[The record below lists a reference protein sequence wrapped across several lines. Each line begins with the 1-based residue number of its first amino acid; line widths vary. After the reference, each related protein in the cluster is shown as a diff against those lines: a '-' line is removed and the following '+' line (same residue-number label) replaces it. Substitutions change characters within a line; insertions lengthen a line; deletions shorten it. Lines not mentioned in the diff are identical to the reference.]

1 MKIIVTSVMVKD
13 QDKALAFYTDKLGFQ
28 KKQDIPMGGPRWL
41 TVVSPDSMDGVELL
55 LEPIGFPPAL
65 TYQQALFDAGIPAT
79 MFGVD
84 NIQEEYERLE
94 KLGVQFKTP
103 PTQAGPVMI
112 AKFDDTVGNLIQIV
126 QQ

>member
-13 QDKALAFYTDKLGFQ
+13 QDKALAFYTEKLGFL

-41 TVVSPDSMDGVELL
+41 TVVAPDNPDGVELL

-79 MFGVD
+79 LFGVD
-84 NIQEEYERLE
+84 NIQEEFERLE
-94 KLGVQFKTP
+94 KLGVQFKTK

>member
-13 QDKALAFYTDKLGFQ
+13 QDKALAFYTEKLGFQ

-41 TVVSPDSMDGVELL
+41 TVVSPDSIDGVELL

-103 PTQAGPVMI
+103 PTHAGPVMI

>member
-13 QDKALAFYTDKLGFQ
+13 QDQALAFYTEKLGFI

-41 TVVSPDSMDGVELL
+41 TVVAPDSPDGVELL

-79 MFGVD
+79 LFGID

-103 PTQAGPVMI
+103 PTQMGPVMI

>member
-13 QDKALAFYTDKLGFQ
+13 QDQALAFYTEKLGFI

-41 TVVSPDSMDGVELL
+41 TVVAPDSPDGVEVL

-79 MFGVD
+79 LFGVD

-103 PTQAGPVMI
+103 PTQTGPVTI

>member
-13 QDKALAFYTDKLGFQ
+13 QDQALTFYTEKLGFL

-41 TVVSPDSMDGVELL
+41 TVVAPDSPDGVELL

-79 MFGVD
+79 LFGVD

-103 PTQAGPVMI
+103 PTQMGPVMI

>member
-1 MKIIVTSVMVKD
+1 MVKD
-13 QDKALAFYTDKLGFQ
+13 QDQALAFYTEKLGFL

-41 TVVSPDSMDGVELL
+41 TVVAPDSPDGVELL

-79 MFGVD
+79 LFAVD
-84 NIQEEYERLE
+84 NIQEEYERME
-94 KLGVQFKTP
+94 KLGVQFKTT
-103 PTQAGPVMI
+103 PTQAGPVII